1 MIDRLAYTAMTG
13 AKHAMGQLASTSNN
27 LANAQTPGFREMVT
41 SFRAVPLE
49 GEQADSRA
57 FVVDSTPTAIFN
69 PGAIEKTDNPNDF
82 AIDGDGFFAVRR
94 ADGTEAYTRNGRF
107 FRDEEGTLK
116 LGRGISVLGEDG
128 PIAIPA
134 GAEVEVGRD
143 GSLYVREGGELQ
155 YNQVARLKLVNPN
168 IRDLRRAEDGFFE
181 LPDNQPPAP
190 LDEAVKVVQG
200 AYETSNVNPASAMV
214 QMINQTRLFD
224 LNMRLL
230 QTSDQNARQAN
241 VIMTLSNF

>member
-13 AKHAMGQLASTSNN
+13 AKHAMGQLANTSNN
-27 LANAQTPGFREMVT
+27 LANAHTPGFRELVT
-41 SFRAVPLE
+41 SFRAVPLD

-69 PGAIEKTDNPNDF
+69 PGAVEKTDNPNDF

-116 LGRGISVLGEDG
+116 IGRGISVLGEDG

-143 GSLYVREGGELQ
+143 GALYVREAGERQ
-155 YNQVARLKLVNPN
+155 YNQVARFKLVNPN
-168 IRDLRRAEDGFFE
+168 IRELRRAGDGFFE
-181 LPDNQPPAP
+181 LPTNQPPAP
-190 LDEAVKVVQG
+190 LDESVKVVQG
-200 AYETSNVNPASAMV
+200 SYETSNVNPASAMV
-214 QMINQTRLFD
+214 QMINQTRMFD

>member
-1 MIDRLAYTAMTG
+1 MIDRMAYVAMTG

-41 SFRAVPLE
+41 SFRAVPLD

-94 ADGTEAYTRNGRF
+94 KDGSEAYTRAGRF
-107 FRDEEGTLK
+107 FRDEEGVLK
-116 LGRGISVLGEDG
+116 LGKDITVMGEDG
-128 PIAIPA
+128 PISIPA

-143 GSLYVREGGELQ
+143 GAILVREGGERQ
-155 YNQVARLKLVNPN
+155 YNQIARFKLVNPN
-168 IRDLRRAEDGFFE
+168 VRELKRADDGFFE
-181 LPDNQPPAP
+181 LPINQPPAA
-190 LDEAVKVVQG
+190 LDEAVKVIQG
-200 AYETSNVNPASAMV
+200 AYESSNVNPATAMV
-214 QMINQTRLFD
+214 QMINQTRMFD
-224 LNMRLL
+224 LNMRML

>member
-1 MIDRLAYTAMTG
+1 MIDRMAYVAMTG
-13 AKHAMGQLASTSNN
+13 AKHAMGQMATTSNN

-41 SFRAVPLE
+41 SFRAVPLD
-49 GEQADSRA
+49 GEQSDSRA

-94 ADGTEAYTRNGRF
+94 ADGSEAYTRAGRF
-107 FRDEEGTLK
+107 FRDEEGVFK
-116 LGRGISVLGEDG
+116 LGKNIIVLGEDG
-128 PIAIPA
+128 PITIPA

-143 GSLYVREGGELQ
+143 GAILVREGGELQ
-155 YNQVARLKLVNPN
+155 YNQIARFKLVNPN
-168 IRDLRRAEDGFFE
+168 VRELRRAEDGFFE
-181 LPDNQPPAP
+181 LPTNQPPAP

-200 AYETSNVNPASAMV
+200 VYETSNVNSAAAMV
-214 QMINQTRLFD
+214 QMINQTRMFD
-224 LNMRLL
+224 LNMRML

>member
-1 MIDRLAYTAMTG
+1 MTG